1 MKLFKKFIA
10 VLLAVMLIIGGAAV
24 STSAADVK
32 APVFNFTVKSKTSS
46 TVTLELALVSGS
58 VSSMDVR
65 FETSSKLGECKSIKI
80 TTEFANLKND
90 YMDDYH
96 SITNASYTV
105 TSMFSM
111 AASKPV
117 EVPVSI
123 LNVTFERRGGEI
135 SDSDYNLVFE
145 SCIVISGSKNV
156 DVSSYVSVIKS
167 AGYIVFDS
175 VEISGNYKDTQ
186 KISYTTT
193 YGEDEI
199 EWSTSNAKVATVDKS
214 GKVTMTGKGT
224 AIITAKSVDG
234 AVEASCKVTVNYSA
248 WQWVI
253 IIVLFG
259 WIWYI

>member
-1 MKLFKKFIA
+1 MKLLKKITA
-10 VLLAVMLIIGGAAV
+10 VLLAVMLVIGGAAV
-24 STSAADVK
+24 SACAADVK
-32 APVFNFTVKSKTSS
+32 APVFSYTVKSKTSS
-46 TVTLELALVSGS
+46 TVTLELSLISGS
-58 VSSMDVR
+58 ISSLDVR
-65 FETSSKLGECKSIKI
+65 FETSSRLGECKSIKI

-105 TSMFSM
+105 TSKFSM

-117 EVPVSI
+117 DGPVSI
-123 LNVTFERRGGEI
+123 LNVTFARKGGEI

-145 SCIVISGSKNV
+145 SCIVVSGSKNV

-175 VEISGNYKDTQ
+175 VELSGNYKDV
-186 KISYTTT
+186 KNISYTST
-193 YGEDEI
+193 YNDDQI
-199 EWSTSNAKVATVDKS
+199 EWSSSNTKVATVDKG
-214 GKVTMTGKGT
+214 GKVTMTGKGSAT
-224 AIITAKSVDG
+224 ITAKSADG
-234 AVEASCKVTVNYSA
+234 AVEASCKVKVSYSA